1 MHFQWTSCKIKELLP
16 SIVNY
21 EIKSEVDSGVLVW
34 TKLFRDRHCK
44 PMESKS
50 NVVIVITSVYLCQ
63 QKSKVFMFIGVG
75 FTTRGCSTWDRI
87 LHYLVC
93 NNHCQLISTS
103 MSIPMPVASGIF
115 KLSPIQA
122 LSSTNLIARTWQGCR
137 RNLKSAPGPFQ
148 IHVRGNDGSS
158 QARKNW
164 PLLCKSSQVRMLGQI
179 EGGGISKRFKRCS
192 AAPRFGW

>member
-1 MHFQWTSCKIKELLP
+1 MDAQDTVC
-16 SIVNY
+16 
-21 EIKSEVDSGVLVW
+21 
-34 TKLFRDRHCK
+34 
-44 PMESKS
+44 S
-50 NVVIVITSVYLCQ
+50 NRYYLCSF
-63 QKSKVFMFIGVG
+63 KMSHVKIIFCRNTWAGHYSVKYVFLLCARSSLRRSSTLEGHLSYLQPPVSG
-75 FTTRGCSTWDRI
+75 RLPLFTSLLTASVSG
-87 LHYLVC
+87 
-93 NNHCQLISTS
+93 
-103 MSIPMPVASGIF
+103 PMPAASGIF

-158 QARKNW
+158 QARKNC